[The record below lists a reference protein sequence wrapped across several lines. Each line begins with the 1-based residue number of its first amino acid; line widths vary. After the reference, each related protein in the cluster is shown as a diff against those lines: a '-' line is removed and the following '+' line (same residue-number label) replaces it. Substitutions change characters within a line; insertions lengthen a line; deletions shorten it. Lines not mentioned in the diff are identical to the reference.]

1 MLLDTVES
9 IEIAVPLARRSVGW
23 MWIVVAMLLT
33 LGMAGAARAA
43 VPALPAPGAGV
54 DAARLL
60 EAARVPACVGD
71 EERLELARYRELVAS
86 AATVE
91 SAREAAIR
99 PSKLARRALTLAGF
113 VQRDDT
119 ELERV
124 RAQLAE
130 YEDRVGRAETQQ
142 DAATE
147 FESLVRL
154 AGGANVN
161 IGNGN
166 GCSYDTVEIIA
177 IVFGFLL
184 FIIPGIILLIVF
196 C

>member
-1 MLLDTVES
+1 LDTVQS
-9 IEIAVPLARRSVGW
+9 IEIAVPPARRAVGW
-23 MWIVVAMLLT
+23 MGLAGALL
-33 LGMAGAARAA
+33 LIFGMAGAAQAA
-43 VPALPAPGAGV
+43 LPALPAPGAGV

-60 EAARVPACVGD
+60 EAARVPTCVGD

-91 SAREAAIR
+91 AAREAAIR

-147 FESLVRL
+147 FEGLVRL

-161 IGNGN
+161 IGGGN

>member
-1 MLLDTVES
+1 MHLDTVQS
-9 IEIAVPLARRSVGW
+9 IEITVPSARRAGRW
-23 MWIVVAMLLT
+23 TWLACTLL
-33 LGMAGAARAA
+33 LAFGMAGVAQAAL
-43 VPALPAPGAGV
+43 PALPAPGAGV

-60 EAARVPACVGD
+60 EAARVPTCVGD

-113 VQRDDT
+113 VQRDDR
-119 ELERV
+119 ELDRV

-130 YEDRVGRAETQQ
+130 YEDRVSRAETQQ

-147 FESLVRL
+147 FESLVRV

-161 IGNGN
+161 VGGGN

>member
-1 MLLDTVES
+1 MLLDTVQS
-9 IEIAVPLARRSVGW
+9 IEIAVPPACVSW
-23 MWIVVAMLLT
+23 MGLVAALLLT
-33 LGMAGAARAA
+33 LGTAGAAQAA

-60 EAARVPACVGD
+60 EAARVPTCVGD

-91 SAREAAIR
+91 SARDAAIR

-147 FESLVRL
+147 FEGLVRL
-154 AGGANVN
+154 AVVPTSTSAVATGAATTRSRSLRSSSDS
-161 IGNGN
+161 
-166 GCSYDTVEIIA
+166 CSSSFPESS
-177 IVFGFLL
+177 
-184 FIIPGIILLIVF
+184 